1 VLQQLPGNKEPLS
14 NYDKVTYSV
23 QVSAGGLATV
33 ASASESNDLLEN
45 WALAAIVQV
54 LGLED
59 SIVLLAVADFVT
71 LGLDL
76 NLLVEVLLLFLPFL
90 FKLEG
95 SVLGE
100 LMNRVGG
107 LAVAEKRLL
116 SGGEVGHLL
125 ADLGTLVLISV
136 LLLLLLLLL
145 NAVGVDFIPARSGH
159 VQLDLSEEGPLDVGD
174 GLGLGSFDVEVLDNA
189 ALQVDQEGLLQVG
202 LEMAWDLGGL

>member
-1 VLQQLPGNKEPLS
+1 
-14 NYDKVTYSV
+14 
-23 QVSAGGLATV
+23 
-33 ASASESNDLLEN
+33 LED

-125 ADLGTLVLISV
+125 ADFGTLFLISV

-145 NAVGVDFIPARSGH
+145 NAVGVDFIPARSGN